1 MFLNL
6 RYSHGRNRVRHRS
19 SEFNIDV
26 PSEYWEISHYRATL
40 GHKANHS
47 FLKSNAKY
55 VSVIHPRH
63 GPILAVVSK
72 RKIKKGEEILCSY
85 GYLPDGAVPGWYA
98 NSYYDEFKENWPGNI
113 VYDELSDDVK
123 CFYKIE

>member
-19 SEFNIDV
+19 LEFNIDV
-26 PSEYWEISHYRATL
+26 PSEYWEISNYRATL

-63 GPILAVVSK
+63 GPINAIVST
-72 RKIKKGEEILCSY
+72 RTIKKGEELLCSY
-85 GYLPDGAVPGWYA
+85 GYSTEDSVPSWYA
-98 NSYYDEFKENWPGNI
+98 RAYYEEYGTKWPGKYIDNDSEFAG
-113 VYDELSDDVK
+113 DE
-123 CFYKIE
+123 